1 MSTGVPAF
9 TRVTRST
16 FSYDKSPTLF
26 HPASSKMEPAKPPVV
41 DSDNSSIA
49 TTSTFSSKVELLKE
63 SVKSKIPAT
72 YRDFRSRKKSA
83 AGSVVASKG
92 EKRLPPDTKTP
103 MQRTAEAYMIW
114 ASLR

>member
-9 TRVTRST
+9 TRST

-72 YRDFRSRKKSA
+72 YRDFRSRKESA